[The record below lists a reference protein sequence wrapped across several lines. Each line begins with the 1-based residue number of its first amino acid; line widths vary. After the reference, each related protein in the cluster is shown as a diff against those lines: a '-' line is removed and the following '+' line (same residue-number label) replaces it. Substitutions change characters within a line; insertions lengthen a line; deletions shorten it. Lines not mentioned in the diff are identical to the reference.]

1 MLKYRLL
8 NFLENRNFTEKIIM
22 LKNTSSPL
30 LLCNVW
36 DVTSAK
42 IAEQLGYECI
52 GTSSGAIAA
61 MLGYPDGEYM
71 SFKELYNMVE
81 RIINSVN
88 IPLSV
93 DLEAGYSRNAK
104 EVAQHIKTLQQLGVV
119 GVNLE
124 DSLIINDK
132 RALLDAQKFSGFL
145 YQIIQLL
152 SPFDEDFFIN
162 IRTDT
167 FLLASANAT
176 KETIFRATLYK
187 KAGAHGLFVP
197 CIESAEDIQTIAQA
211 IDLPLNV
218 MCMPNLPGFETL
230 KHSGVERISMGN
242 FVFNRLEKHLAH
254 ELKTIQLQQS
264 FQNLF
269 QS

>member
-1 MLKYRLL
+1 MPKYRLL
-8 NFLENRNFTEKIIM
+8 NFLEKGNFTEKIIM

-42 IAEQLGYECI
+42 KAEQLGYECI
-52 GTSSGAIAA
+52 GTSSGAIAN

-71 SFKELYNMVE
+71 SFQELRYMVE
-81 RIINSVN
+81 RIIKSVH

-93 DLEAGYSRNAK
+93 DLEAGYSRNAA
-104 EVAQHIKTLQQLGVV
+104 EVAQHIKILRQLGVV

-124 DSLIINDK
+124 DSLVINHK
-132 RALLDAQKFSGFL
+132 RVLQNAQKFSDFL
-145 YQIIQLL
+145 FQVIQQL
-152 SPFDEDFFIN
+152 SPFDKDFFIN

-176 KETIFRATLYK
+176 KETIFRAALYK

-218 MCMPNLPGFETL
+218 MCMPNLPDFEIL
-230 KHSGVERISMGN
+230 KQCGVERISMGN
-242 FVFNRLEKHLAH
+242 FVFNRIKKHLAH